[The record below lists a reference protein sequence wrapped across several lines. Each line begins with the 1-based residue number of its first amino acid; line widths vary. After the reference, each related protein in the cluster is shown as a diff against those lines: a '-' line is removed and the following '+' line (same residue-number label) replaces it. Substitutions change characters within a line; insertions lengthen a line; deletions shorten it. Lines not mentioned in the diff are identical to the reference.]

1 MGESP
6 EVNTQQ
12 NSSMQRQNILFG
24 KSLQVGNF
32 TDASRIRWKKVE
44 LKNFNNNNASNPN
57 ILENYDEVSPSE
69 GEIVYLFRFNGKKA

>member
-12 NSSMQRQNILFG
+12 NSSMQRQNTVWQ
-24 KSLQVGNF
+24 KSTSRKF
-32 TDASRIRWKKVE
+32 HASRIRWKKVE
-44 LKNFNNNNASNPN
+44 LKNFNSNNASNPN